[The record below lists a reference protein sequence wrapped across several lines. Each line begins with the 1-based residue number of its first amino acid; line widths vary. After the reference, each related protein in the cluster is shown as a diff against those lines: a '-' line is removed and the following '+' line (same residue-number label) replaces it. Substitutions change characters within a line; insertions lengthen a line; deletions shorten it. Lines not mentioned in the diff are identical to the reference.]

1 MTSTIHR
8 NYQRRNLNR
17 LVTPAPLAHPHARLV
32 FALMR
37 EQRVRYDDLAER
49 SGVTRASYKAW
60 RRKNKPSLESLSAA
74 LGALGW
80 SYIPVPSVEKL
91 PADIA
96 SEVLALANRLS
107 LQMPDVFAMLLEV
120 SAYQKAIAKH
130 GVAASWQ
137 APSATELRCA

>member
-1 MTSTIHR
+1 MTSTTPRHDK
-8 NYQRRNLNR
+8 RRHFKR

-37 EQRVRYDDLAER
+37 QKGVRYDDLAER

-80 SYIPVPSVEKL
+80 SYIPVPSTESL
-91 PADIA
+91 PNDIA
-96 SEVLALANRLS
+96 SDLSSIADRLGA
-107 LQMPDVFAMLLEV
+107 QMPEVFAMLLEV
-120 SAYQKAIAKH
+120 GAYQRELAKG
-130 GVAASWQ
+130 GVEATWQPPRASG
-137 APSATELRCA
+137 